1 VEDGV
6 TVWRVA
12 IASLAV
18 ALAAAAFALAHDV
31 GSWSRAIDRGDARF
45 AAQPAVA
52 RWSAQAWLPR
62 DPARDALDL
71 ADDLALRRGEQ
82 AFRVA
87 VAAPRGVDNG
97 ADRARLRAAAVV
109 LLTDM
114 VANGSREQASRAGN
128 LLGILAATGDDE
140 ADAAASERR
149 AAETFEVAVRSF
161 PAGVEPKYNLEL
173 LLRRIRVVGS
183 REGPGS
189 GSGTRGDSRQGA
201 GAGAPGSG
209 Y

>member
-1 VEDGV
+1 M
-6 TVWRVA
+6 TVGRVA

-18 ALAAAAFALAHDV
+18 ALAAGAFALAHDV
-31 GSWSRAIDRGDARF
+31 RSWSRALDRGDARY
-45 AAQPAVA
+45 AVQPGVA
-52 RWSAQAWLPR
+52 RWSSQPWLPG
-62 DPARDALDL
+62 DAAREALDL

-82 AFRVA
+82 SFRVA
-87 VAAPRGVDNG
+87 VAAPRGFDNG

-109 LLTDM
+109 LLSDV

-128 LLGILAATGDDE
+128 LLGILTATDEDE

-149 AAETFEVAVRSF
+149 AAETFEAAVRSF

-201 GAGAPGSG
+201 GAAAPGSG